1 MSLIFPPYAYHT
13 TFPTYT
19 SDEEYRFCIRQVFQM
34 NKAIYQPKVEELRE
48 HIGDDLD
55 AVTEDELSFDEDA
68 MKRGMD
74 YIYLRTKKNPLFQQ
88 IYKDAAAKMISM
100 DPEIGLAVCF
110 SYDYFDTF
118 HACLSLYLENPDS
131 FQESSET
138 FKKMIL
144 RLSE

>member
-1 MSLIFPPYAYHT
+1 MSLIFAPYAYHT
-13 TFPTYT
+13 SFPTYT

-74 YIYLRTKKNPLFQQ
+74 YIYSRTKNNVLFQK
-88 IYKDAAAKMISM
+88 IYSLAAAKMISM
-100 DPEIGLAVCF
+100 DPEIGMAVCF
-110 SYDYFDTF
+110 SYDYFQCF
-118 HACLSLYLENPDS
+118 HNCLMMYLENPDS
-131 FQESSET
+131 FLESHEV
-138 FKKMIL
+138 FKQMIL
-144 RLSE
+144 VLS